1 MFIQL
6 QTYLIDGLIRY
17 ENLLDDWWDVD
28 DKHGVVKGQRTG
40 TKIGIGDQVKVM
52 IARVDPARRELDL
65 AITELLGKS
74 GHPDPSVKPKP
85 VIKKKGKSKK
95 IEHRGG
101 ATKRN
106 ARSKRR
112 SR

>member
-1 MFIQL
+1 
-6 QTYLIDGLIRY
+6 
-17 ENLLDDWWDVD
+17 
-28 DKHGVVKGQRTG
+28 
-40 TKIGIGDQVKVM
+40 VKVM

-65 AITELLGKS
+65 AITELLTKS
-74 GHPDPSVKPKP
+74 GHPDPNVKAKPK
-85 VIKKKGKSKK
+85 VMHKKKSKGK
-95 IEHRGG
+95 IQHRGG